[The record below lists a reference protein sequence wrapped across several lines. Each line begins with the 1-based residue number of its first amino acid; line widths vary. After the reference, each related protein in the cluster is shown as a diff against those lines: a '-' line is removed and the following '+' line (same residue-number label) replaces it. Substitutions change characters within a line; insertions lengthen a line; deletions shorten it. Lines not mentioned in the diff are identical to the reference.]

1 MIDSHTHLASCAEPE
16 LELIAEA
23 RASGVRRM
31 LTVGTDAESSRAALA
46 LAAQH
51 DAVFAAV
58 GLHPNNATGVT
69 DADLAEIAE
78 LAADPQCRAVGET
91 GRDDFRNYAP
101 ADDQRSAFLG
111 QIEIARAVNKPLVI
125 HTRAA
130 DEDTIG
136 ILREHATDLRVI
148 LHCFSMPER
157 VEQCVAEGWWISFA
171 GNVTYPKNHDLA
183 EAVKLVPDDKLLVE
197 TDAPYLTPQAV
208 RKYKNRPAYVTETAQ
223 FVAELRDE
231 TYADLDFIVSANAET
246 LFGWNG
252 D

>member
-1 MIDSHTHLASCAEPE
+1 MIDSHTHLASCSEPD

-51 DAVFAAV
+51 DEVFAAV

-78 LAADPQCRAVGET
+78 LATDDQCRAVGET

-101 ADDQRSAFLG
+101 VEDQRVAFLG
-111 QIEIARAVNKPLVI
+111 QIEIARQVNKPLVI

-130 DEDTIG
+130 DQDTITT
-136 ILREHATDLRVI
+136 LREHAADVRVI

-157 VEQCVAEGWWISFA
+157 VEECLAEGWWISFA
-171 GNVTYPKNHDLA
+171 GNVTYPKAHDLA
-183 EAVKLVPDDKLLVE
+183 QAAKLVPDDKLLVE
-197 TDAPYLTPQAV
+197 TDAPYLTPQPV

-223 FVAELRDE
+223 FLAEQRDQTYAELD
-231 TYADLDFIVSANAET
+231 AIVTANAEA
-246 LFGWNG
+246 LFGW
-252 D
+252 